1 MGAGKSTVGR
11 ALAERLGWGFEDL
24 DQRVERRERRSV
36 AEIFRDS
43 GEAEFRFAEQR
54 ALQQLLTEVIEGT
67 DQVRNRI
74 IALGGGAFAHEA
86 TASLI
91 AAAGV
96 PTVFLDAGIEE
107 LWARC
112 TQHAK
117 EQGAERP
124 MLGSSSGFRDLY
136 EKRRPCY
143 LKASMRQETGG
154 KSIAEIVTELIQTLG
169 LTAC

>member
-86 TASLI
+86 TARTAIKS
-91 AAAGV
+91 
-96 PTVFLDAGIEE
+96 
-107 LWARC
+107 
-112 TQHAK
+112 
-117 EQGAERP
+117 GA
-124 MLGSSSGFRDLY
+124 M
-136 EKRRPCY
+136 
-143 LKASMRQETGG
+143 T
-154 KSIAEIVTELIQTLG
+154 
-169 LTAC
+169 